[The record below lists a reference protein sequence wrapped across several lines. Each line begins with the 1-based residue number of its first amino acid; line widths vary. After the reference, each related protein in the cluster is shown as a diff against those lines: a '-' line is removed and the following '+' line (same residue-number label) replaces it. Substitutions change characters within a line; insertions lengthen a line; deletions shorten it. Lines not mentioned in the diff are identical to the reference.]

1 MHVFT
6 DGLVGA
12 MPARSKFAAD
22 NSQIIDDITLMP
34 IDPNF
39 PTTISNIFSWMKI
52 YNFGPKISLKLIPK
66 GPINNIPASVHILA
80 WRQSGDKPLSEPMIV
95 SLLTHLCAARSQW
108 DIPTTTRS
116 ITTWYVYFMGCTVL
130 RRCHCFLRCL
140 SIMVSAYTGFCWFW
154 YCMETVPGS
163 HDDVM
168 TWKPCLHCWPVVR
181 KIDQCLGVHTKIY
194 TCIHVPTY
202 IHITR
207 NTCLNHVQE
216 LVLDLTQYL

>member
-95 SLLTHLCAARSQW
+95 SLLTHAPLGLNEIYPQQHKALPHDMCILW
-108 DIPTTTRS
+108 DVLYWGDVIAFYEAYQS
-116 ITTWYVYFMGCTVL
+116 WYQRIQVFAD
-130 RRCHCFLRCL
+130 
-140 SIMVSAYTGFCWFW
+140 SDIA
-154 YCMETVPGS
+154 
-163 HDDVM
+163 
-168 TWKPCLHCWPVVR
+168 WKLY
-181 KIDQCLGVHTKIY
+181 LGHMMM
-194 TCIHVPTY
+194 
-202 IHITR
+202 
-207 NTCLNHVQE
+207 
-216 LVLDLTQYL
+216 